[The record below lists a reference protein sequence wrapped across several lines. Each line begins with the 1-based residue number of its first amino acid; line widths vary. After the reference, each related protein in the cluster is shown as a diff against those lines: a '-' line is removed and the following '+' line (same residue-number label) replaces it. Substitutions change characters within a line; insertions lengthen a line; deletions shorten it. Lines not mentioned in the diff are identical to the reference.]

1 MVTII
6 KNLYNIVM
14 NLSLE
19 AACIS
24 IYINL
29 ASCESI
35 AAAETSLVVA
45 VAWQQGGKGYLEA
58 DKYFP
63 ASSVLEE
70 LSNSVNVC
78 FGFTGWFMQFPM
90 K

>member
-1 MVTII
+1 MIIIILMVTII

-45 VAWQQGGKGYLEA
+45 VA
-58 DKYFP
+58 
-63 ASSVLEE
+63 
-70 LSNSVNVC
+70 
-78 FGFTGWFMQFPM
+78 
-90 K
+90 